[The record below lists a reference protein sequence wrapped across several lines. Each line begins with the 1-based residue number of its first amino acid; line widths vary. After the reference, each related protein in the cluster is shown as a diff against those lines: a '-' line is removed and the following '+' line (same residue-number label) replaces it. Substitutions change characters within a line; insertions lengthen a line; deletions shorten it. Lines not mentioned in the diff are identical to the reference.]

1 MIPSVPPSPEHAALV
16 ERIVANSDDYAL
28 RSDLAFSFCSVREQ
42 HNAGFKTA
50 QEPYEAADK
59 LVAETQKEYVIMT
72 HCGVPG
78 TDMEPT
84 WEYTV
89 KEIKGDF
96 SEDAQ
101 QGWTFYRF
109 VRP

>member
-1 MIPSVPPSPEHAALV
+1 MILRVPPKTKHAALV
-16 ERIVANSDDYAL
+16 EKIVANSDDYAL
-28 RSDLAFSFCSVREQ
+28 RSDLAFSFCSVRSNTMQ
-42 HNAGFKTA
+42 VFKTA
-50 QEPYEAADK
+50 QEAYEAADK
-59 LVAETQKEYVIMT
+59 LVAETRKEYVILT

-78 TDMEPT
+78 TDIEPT

-96 SEDAQ
+96 SEDAK